1 MKVET
6 LPTIPKVGIWGCH
19 VRYIKSKFKKRLNNM
34 INSKVYFIKLSPEF
48 PDTVKGNEGI
58 MDNL

>member
-1 MKVET
+1 
-6 LPTIPKVGIWGCH
+6 
-19 VRYIKSKFKKRLNNM
+19 M